1 MRTSLQRGAIG
12 LTALV
17 AALAFTVAPAA
28 AVSANSANN
37 SGPYDS
43 TFPAGPSENGN
54 GNGKAVGRPDAGEVG
69 KADNKNP
76 KGQLPDAASDGNA
89 GYECDTN
96 SGIAK
101 GNPAHTGCTTTP
113 PEEG

>member
-1 MRTSLQRGAIG
+1 MRTTLTRGAIG

-17 AALAFTVAPAA
+17 AALAFSVAPAM
-28 AVSANSANN
+28 AVSATSANN

-43 TFPAGPSENGN
+43 TYPAGPSENGN

-76 KGQLPDAASDGNA
+76 QGQLPDAEGDGNN
-89 GYECDTN
+89 GYECDGN
-96 SGIAK
+96 NGIAK
-101 GNPAHTGCTTTP
+101 GNPAHTGCTP
-113 PEEG
+113 GGGPN